1 MNKKKYLSPTMKVVE
16 VNAQQI
22 ICASNGSFTLSSSN
36 VEEGSE
42 EVWSSTNL
50 NW

>member
-22 ICASNGSFTLSSSN
+22 ICTSPSGIENEKYEVGSTDGWF
-36 VEEGSE
+36 
-42 EVWSSTNL
+42 
-50 NW
+50 

>member
-22 ICASNGSFTLSSSN
+22 ICASPGGTKSMY
-36 VEEGSE
+36 
-42 EVWSSTNL
+42 EVDLDNSGWTEQ
-50 NW
+50 